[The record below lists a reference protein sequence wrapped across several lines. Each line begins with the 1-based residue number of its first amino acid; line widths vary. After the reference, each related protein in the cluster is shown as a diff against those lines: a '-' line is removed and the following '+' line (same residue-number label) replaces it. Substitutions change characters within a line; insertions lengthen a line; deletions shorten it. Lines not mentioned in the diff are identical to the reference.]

1 MVKEKY
7 VPPQPTEFHD
17 NTLLYLDELR
27 QRRKQE
33 GVSIQ
38 AALIDK
44 VIKDKNIKEY
54 DKVKTVRERANILEQ
69 KAKRDELV
77 LMYAGDM
84 GVDREMEVNDMYLD
98 AISAKLKLLD
108 KI

>member
-1 MVKEKY
+1 M
-7 VPPQPTEFHD
+7 
-17 NTLLYLDELR
+17 
-27 QRRKQE
+27 
-33 GVSIQ
+33 
-38 AALIDK
+38 
-44 VIKDKNIKEY
+44 IKDPTVTEY
-54 DKVKTVRERANILEQ
+54 DRLNVVRQHAHILEQ

-77 LMYAGDM
+77 LLHAGNT